1 MATTESVT
9 IEVPVGMS
17 KYLVTV
23 NPETELTRNALLL
36 YPYILNQTISHGRAA
51 EILGIRKSE
60 LIDLYDKLGYSYFD
74 MTLDELDDELDTFRR
89 LKKKETVV

>member
-1 MATTESVT
+1 
-9 IEVPVGMS
+9 MS

-51 EILGIRKSE
+51 EILGIRKSK

-74 MTLDELDDELDTFRR
+74 MTLDDLDEELNTFRM

>member
-1 MATTESVT
+1 M
-9 IEVPVGMS
+9 
-17 KYLVTV
+17 
-23 NPETELTRNALLL
+23 L
-36 YPYILNQTISHGRAA
+36 YCCTHILNQTISHGRAA

-74 MTLDELDDELDTFRR
+74 MTLDDLDEELNTFRM